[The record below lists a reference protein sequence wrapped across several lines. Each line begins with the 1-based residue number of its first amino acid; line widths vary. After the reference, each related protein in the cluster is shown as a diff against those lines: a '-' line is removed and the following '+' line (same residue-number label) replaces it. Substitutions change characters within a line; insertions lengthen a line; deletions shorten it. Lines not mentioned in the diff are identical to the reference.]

1 MSQEQQHQVPS
12 IERRVY
18 SAEFRMTDSDKRTV
32 VGHAAIFNTWGDGGW
47 FRERINPGAFANAL
61 KGSDI
66 RALFNHD
73 PNYLL
78 ARNTSGT
85 LQVRED
91 ADGLYVEFD
100 IPKSQEHIRES
111 LERGDLNQMS
121 FAFTIERD
129 EWRYAEDKDE
139 RTILEFR
146 ELYDVSLVTYPFY
159 KDTSAALRS
168 FEAYK
173 AATKQQEEIKINHQ
187 NKLLDLRIRSNYLIS
202 KL

>member
-1 MSQEQQHQVPS
+1 MNQQQQQPAPN

-47 FRERINPGAFANAL
+47 FRERISPGAFANSL
-61 KGSDI
+61 KISDI

-129 EWRYAEDKDE
+129 EWRYNDNRDE

-146 ELYDVSLVTYPFY
+146 ELFDVSLVTYPFY

-168 FEAYK
+168 FEAFK
-173 AATKQQEEIKINHQ
+173 ATKQQEEQRQFNHH
-187 NKLLDLRIRSNYLIS
+187 KELLDLRIRSHSLIS